1 MISNLKFWLTWG
13 KPPKWLKWL
22 SRPVNWLDRR
32 LWKFRHRY
40 VKAHRYNVIYTDLP
54 PGYYDVDTLMEAA
67 MIKLLRRYVED
78 ECGGREDLMGR
89 INALRAELPTEEN
102 PIDTSTPE
110 GDVKAFEAPML
121 ERHASREEEVLAIYD
136 WFVTEEPAIE
146 AEIIELW
153 EAWRENGGGI
163 KWEKRT
169 NNLFQAMM
177 PPDEPGYMAKRRKL
191 EVDRDKKTD
200 EMLVRLVNIRKS
212 LWT

>member
-1 MISNLKFWLTWG
+1 MLSRIKFWLTWG
-13 KPPKWLKWL
+13 NPPAWLNWL
-22 SRPVNWLDRR
+22 SKPVNWLDRR

-78 ECGGREDLMGR
+78 ECGGREDLVGR
-89 INALRAELPTEEN
+89 INALRADLPTEEN

-110 GDVKAFEAPML
+110 GDLKAFEAPML
-121 ERHASREEEVLAIYD
+121 ERQASAEEEVLAIYD

-146 AEIIELW
+146 AEMTELW
-153 EAWRENGGGI
+153 KAWRANGGGVFW
-163 KWEKRT
+163 KKRSDS
-169 NNLFQAMM
+169 LYEMEL
-177 PPDEPGYMAKRRKL
+177 PPDEPGYMDKRRKL
-191 EVDRDKKTD
+191 ERERDKKTD